1 MAARLI
7 VSVTAD
13 DTADLL
19 SFADSVADRGVPLS
33 LLVRPVGSQGPL
45 EPTSRLAG
53 WLRERHTGG
62 DALVL
67 HGYDHS
73 RRPLGPQGR
82 IRRTEF
88 SALPAHEAALRLAA
102 AKWVMERAGLA
113 TACAATISTGP
124 SAASRYSP
132 PLISR
137 SATERRARPTRQ
149 SQRPRSRPDTAWR
162 TPCGL
167 SHIGGGRHSLHSR
180 CDGPTGC
187 VMARPACDAPAQP
200 TRELAAY
207 ERLAGVDWT

>member
-88 SALPAHEAALRLAA
+88 S
-102 AKWVMERAGLA
+102 
-113 TACAATISTGP
+113 
-124 SAASRYSP
+124 
-132 PLISR
+132 
-137 SATERRARPTRQ
+137 
-149 SQRPRSRPDTAWR
+149 
-162 TPCGL
+162 
-167 SHIGGGRHSLHSR
+167 
-180 CDGPTGC
+180 
-187 VMARPACDAPAQP
+187 
-200 TRELAAY
+200 
-207 ERLAGVDWT
+207 